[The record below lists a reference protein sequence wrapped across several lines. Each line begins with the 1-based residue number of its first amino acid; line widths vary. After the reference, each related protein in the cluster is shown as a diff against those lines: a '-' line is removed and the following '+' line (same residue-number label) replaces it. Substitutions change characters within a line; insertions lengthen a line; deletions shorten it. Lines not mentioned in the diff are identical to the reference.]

1 MSEEAFEMRETC
13 HVKSHA
19 GMFPFTYRRWSVEVL
34 LSLNLFEFAPNHNL
48 KLFFIPF
55 TTHTLSYTPHS
66 QTTPYLS
73 VMLIITSPS
82 LLQQTTQTSSFL
94 KNGEYMNQIRLCSF
108 TLHANLCPIPQSQMH
123 SIPSAFSPLSG
134 FTVAVLP

>member
-1 MSEEAFEMRETC
+1 MKETC
-13 HVKSHA
+13 HVRSHV
-19 GMFPFTYRRWSVEVL
+19 GMFPFTCRRWSVEVL
-34 LSLNLFEFAPNHNL
+34 LLLNLFEFAPNHNL
-48 KLFFIPF
+48 KLILTLF

-66 QTTPYLS
+66 QTTSYLS

-82 LLQQTTQTSSFL
+82 LLQQTTQASSFL

-108 TLHANLCPIPQSQMH
+108 TLHVNLCPIPQSQTH
-123 SIPSAFSPLSG
+123 SIPNAFSPLNG

>member
-1 MSEEAFEMRETC
+1 MRETC
-13 HVKSHA
+13 HVRSHA
-19 GMFPFTYRRWSVEVL
+19 CTFPFTCRRWKVEVL
-34 LSLNLFEFAPNHNL
+34 LLLNLFEFAPNHNL
-48 KLFFIPF
+48 KLILTLF

-66 QTTPYLS
+66 QTTSYLS
-73 VMLIITSPS
+73 VMLIITPHS

-108 TLHANLCPIPQSQMH
+108 TLHAILCPIPQSQMH
-123 SIPSAFSPLSG
+123 SFPSAFSPLNG

>member
-1 MSEEAFEMRETC
+1 MKKTC

-34 LSLNLFEFAPNHNL
+34 LLLNLFEFAPNHNL
-48 KLFFIPF
+48 KLILTLF
-55 TTHTLSYTPHS
+55 TTHTLSYTSYS
-66 QTTPYLS
+66 QTPSYLS

-108 TLHANLCPIPQSQMH
+108 TLHANLCPIPQSQTH
-123 SIPSAFSPLSG
+123 SIPSAFSPLNG